1 MDPTIKTIF
10 MHLKYLGEHSF
21 TLYISSHNLK
31 VLYIYILFSIYALCK
46 LLHAPPVW
54 RWIMLAQ
61 APHYVES
68 FTVRQTTFPISLNKI
83 AWIFGLFDT
92 RS

>member
-1 MDPTIKTIF
+1 MP
-10 MHLKYLGEHSF
+10 YS
-21 TLYISSHNLK
+21 Y
-31 VLYIYILFSIYALCK
+31 VPCK

-68 FTVRQTTFPISLNKI
+68 FSVRQTTFPISLNKI

-92 RS
+92 RSQRTRVSARPIPSYIQPEAATAKKKTEFQ